1 MDHFTPVDTLDA
13 SNYLRANIGSDLNA
27 TIHFIMPV
35 TGFENSGQ
43 SLTPEGFGKTY
54 GMYLTLDGTD
64 IANSNGSLNHF
75 TSLNA
80 TLWLD
85 PKNDAGTPTV
95 SPSSDPSF
103 LNGNA
108 NDIVLATGTFV
119 SGSMSLDPTSLVRS
133 ADLVERMTPTLDG
146 TILLG
151 GSIQPGSLLE
161 EKTNAP
167 LDTFSQTNNLDGSI
181 VTTVS
186 GGTAQITLDPQG
198 TILIPNITHDQLQL
212 ADTLRFIH
220 GNHDGHHG
228 GDGRRS

>member
-1 MDHFTPVDTLDA
+1 
-13 SNYLRANIGSDLNA
+13 
-27 TIHFIMPV
+27 
-35 TGFENSGQ
+35 
-43 SLTPEGFGKTY
+43 
-54 GMYLTLDGTD
+54 
-64 IANSNGSLNHF
+64 
-75 TSLNA
+75 
-80 TLWLD
+80 
-85 PKNDAGTPTV
+85 
-95 SPSSDPSF
+95 
-103 LNGNA
+103 
-108 NDIVLATGTFV
+108 
-119 SGSMSLDPTSLVRS
+119 
-133 ADLVERMTPTLDG
+133 MTPTLDG